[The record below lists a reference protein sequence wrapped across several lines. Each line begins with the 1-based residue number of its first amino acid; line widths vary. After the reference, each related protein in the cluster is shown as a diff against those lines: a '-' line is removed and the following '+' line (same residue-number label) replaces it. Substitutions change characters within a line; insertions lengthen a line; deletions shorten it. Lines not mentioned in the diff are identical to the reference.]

1 MTTIWEKNQ
10 DDGQEGQEWETR
22 TSSTGKL
29 NKTSTMAIDI
39 NLIGLP
45 HLNNLIVLSFV
56 KDTAPDYFDI
66 LLVRK
71 SHY

>member
-1 MTTIWEKNQ
+1 
-10 DDGQEGQEWETR
+10 
-22 TSSTGKL
+22 
-29 NKTSTMAIDI
+29 MAIDI